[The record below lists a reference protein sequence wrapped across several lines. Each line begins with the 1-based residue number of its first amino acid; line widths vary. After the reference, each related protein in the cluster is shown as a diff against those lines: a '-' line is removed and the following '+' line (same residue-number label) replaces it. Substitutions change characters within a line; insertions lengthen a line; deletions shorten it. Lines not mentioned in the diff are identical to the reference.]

1 MNLSCCSLLIAPVWK
16 FSHGGI
22 EILGVACYIYRWR
35 KMNNANAQGTHY
47 IPKQTVAK
55 LTMDK
60 SMKNAQMVWY
70 QCKTRWQK

>member
-1 MNLSCCSLLIAPVWK
+1 
-16 FSHGGI
+16 
-22 EILGVACYIYRWR
+22 
-35 KMNNANAQGTHY
+35 MNNANAQGTHY